1 MMETDQIR
9 QDSNSTVQISTV
21 YNIMNLGLI
30 CGMAFLTF
38 VKLGRKSST
47 NKNIY
52 DNEDKIYEEIDRVH
66 S

>member
-9 QDSNSTVQISTV
+9 QDSSATFQISSV

-38 VKLGRKSST
+38 VKLGRKSNT
-47 NKNIY
+47 NKNSY
-52 DNEDKIYEEIDRVH
+52 DNEDKIYE
-66 S
+66 

>member
-1 MMETDQIR
+1 MMETDHIR
-9 QDSNSTVQISTV
+9 QESSATGQISTV

-38 VKLGRKSST
+38 VKLGRTNKT
-47 NKNIY
+47 NKNSY
-52 DNEDKIYEEIDRVH
+52 DNEDKIYEEVDRVH

>member
-9 QDSNSTVQISTV
+9 QDSNLQISTV

-38 VKLGRKSST
+38 IKLVRKGNN
-47 NKNIY
+47 NKDTY
-52 DNEDKIYEEIDRVH
+52 ENEDKIYNEIDRVH
-66 S
+66 N